1 MMDRCMVPSQDA
13 TQGTARE
20 GMPVLSVGS
29 RLTSRW
35 ATSKLC
41 TTRGGYRVPA
51 TMHTATFTFLRCA
64 TSCEV
69 RWPREVCPARRVPL
83 HDRGVLLPR
92 RDYPQ
97 TKNTRIGLS

>member
-1 MMDRCMVPSQDA
+1 MVPSQDA
-13 TQGTARE
+13 SQGTARE

-51 TMHTATFTFLRCA
+51 NMHTATFNFFGVRNLLRGSFAEGRMPGTKSA
-64 TSCEV
+64 T
-69 RWPREVCPARRVPL
+69 A
-83 HDRGVLLPR
+83 
-92 RDYPQ
+92 
-97 TKNTRIGLS
+97 